1 NRRPGSS
8 IRNVLVHRTFRFP
21 ASSQMR
27 RERCGIR
34 CRSAPPF
41 LPIRMHRPLPEGE
54 STPSMFAQIFRNPFA
69 GSVHRLLALS
79 PVGRTYFAVLLEM
92 LERIDHPEHLVH
104 ITAEG
109 QVIDDHVPHDT
120 ALVDEEQTAVSHG
133 SSPLEEEF
141 ILDRKSVV

>member
-1 NRRPGSS
+1 
-8 IRNVLVHRTFRFP
+8 
-21 ASSQMR
+21 
-27 RERCGIR
+27 
-34 CRSAPPF
+34 
-41 LPIRMHRPLPEGE
+41 
-54 STPSMFAQIFRNPFA
+54 PFA

-141 ILDRKSVV
+141 ILFARQIFAAENTVVLGNGFGRIGDNRILDAFDTPFVLRLAEPCQMGILRIDRTSHYLYAAGFEFAQLF